1 MGRGRPL
8 TSSLLGGLDPV
19 KQSERWELSSRAVT
33 WCFEPADQISA
44 CPAAPA
50 GGHARYRFLIV
61 GAAVQDVEDE
71 PLFAEWVAGIDIAK
85 AGIEVTIR
93 VPSDT
98 RPGRR
103 QQETRP
109 FGTTRRELL
118 ALADWL
124 RSWDVTKAGMEAT
137 GDYWKPVYFVLESQ
151 GFDCQLYHAAQVKA
165 LPGRPKTDRAD
176 SVWLARITERGSLA
190 SSFVPPEPIRRL
202 RTHTRYRRHLTQ
214 ARTAEKQRV
223 EKLLEDGHLK
233 LSSVISDIHGVSG
246 RAMLEAIIAGEHNPK
261 VLAQLARGT
270 MRGKIA
276 RLEEALDCSFLTAEH
291 AAVLKMMLSLIDFYT
306 AQIDELSA
314 KIEVLAEPWLHQI
327 EQLDAVHGT
336 GTISAQDVIAEIG
349 TDMTVFPTAS
359 HLVSWARWCPQV
371 AQSGG
376 KRKGANASG
385 RGNPYLSAA
394 LGEISISAGR
404 TQSFL
409 GAKYRRLVKRM
420 PKKKA
425 LVATGNSVLTIFHA
439 LLSDPAAAYQDLG
452 PDYYEQ
458 RMNVRRQARNHVRGL
473 ERLGYQVT
481 IQAINL
487 DTGELLTATA

>member
-1 MGRGRPL
+1 MH
-8 TSSLLGGLDPV
+8 
-19 KQSERWELSSRAVT
+19 E
-33 WCFEPADQISA
+33 
-44 CPAAPA
+44 
-50 GGHARYRFLIV
+50 
-61 GAAVQDVEDE
+61 VEDE
-71 PLFAEWVAGIDIAK
+71 PLFAERVAGIDIAK

-103 QQETRP
+103 QQETRS
-109 FGTTRRELL
+109 FATTRRQLL

-124 RSWDVTKAGMEAT
+124 RAWGVTKAGMEAT

-151 GFDCQLYHAAQVKA
+151 GLDCELYHAAQVKA

-176 SVWLARITERGSLA
+176 SVWLARITERGSLP
-190 SSFVPPEPIRRL
+190 SSFVPPGPIRQL

-246 RAMLEAIIAGEHNPK
+246 RAMLETIITGERNPK

-276 RLEEALDCSFLTAEH
+276 QLEEALDCSFLTQEH
-291 AAVLKMMLSLIDFYT
+291 ASVLKMMLSLIDYYT
-306 AQIDELSA
+306 TQIDELTT

-327 EQLDAVHGT
+327 GQLDAVHGT
-336 GTISAQDVIAEIG
+336 GRISAQDVIAEIG
-349 TDMTVFPTAS
+349 ADMSVFPTPA

-376 KRKGANASG
+376 KRKGSNASG

-394 LGEISISAGR
+394 LGEITISASR
-404 TQSFL
+404 TPSFL

-439 LLSDPAAAYQDLG
+439 LLSDPDASYHDLG
-452 PDYYEQ
+452 ADYYEQ
-458 RMNVRRQARNHVRGL
+458 RMNIRRQARNHVRGL
-473 ERLGYQVT
+473 ERLGYHVA
-481 IQAINL
+481 IQAINP
-487 DTGELLTATA
+487 DTGELLTTTA

>member
-1 MGRGRPL
+1 
-8 TSSLLGGLDPV
+8 
-19 KQSERWELSSRAVT
+19 
-33 WCFEPADQISA
+33 
-44 CPAAPA
+44 
-50 GGHARYRFLIV
+50 
-61 GAAVQDVEDE
+61 
-71 PLFAEWVAGIDIAK
+71 
-85 AGIEVTIR
+85 
-93 VPSDT
+93 
-98 RPGRR
+98 
-103 QQETRP
+103 
-109 FGTTRRELL
+109 
-118 ALADWL
+118 
-124 RSWDVTKAGMEAT
+124 
-137 GDYWKPVYFVLESQ
+137 VYFVLESA

-176 SVWLARITERGSLA
+176 SAWLARITERGMLT

-223 EKLLEDGHLK
+223 EKLLEDAHLK

-246 RAMLEAIIAGEHNPK
+246 RAMLEAIIAGQRNPT

-276 RLEEALDCSFLTAEH
+276 RLEEALDCSFLSQDH
-291 AAVLKMMLSLIDFYT
+291 VCILKMMLAAIDGFT
-306 AQIDELSA
+306 AQIGELTA
-314 KIEVLAEPWLHQI
+314 RIEILTEPYLAQI
-327 EQLDAVHGT
+327 QQLDAVHGT

-349 TDMTVFPTAS
+349 ADMTVFPTAS
-359 HLVSWARWCPQV
+359 HLVSWAKWCPQV
-371 AQSGG
+371 SQSGG
-376 KRKGANASG
+376 KRKGANAAG

-394 LGEISISAGR
+394 LGEISISASR

-439 LLSDPAAAYQDLG
+439 LLSDPDASYHDLG

-458 RMNVRRQARNHVRGL
+458 RMNVRRQARNHVKGL
-473 ERLGYQVT
+473 ERLGYHVT
-481 IQAINL
+481 IQAINP